1 MNIYI
6 FYLITFWHYFDI
18 FKDLYCWLGSYRCD
32 TIFYRDIC
40 TIRNLSF
47 DWIAL
52 KYILWSQPVVNT
64 LKMSQFYFI
73 CSCSLKSFIWLYYFF
88 LSKAY
93 TIYSLSYHL
102 SLCSYIHWAEF
113 FPIILD
119 AGWCTFYGRRQL
131 STMFE
136 YSAPWV
142 LE

>member
-32 TIFYRDIC
+32 TIFYSDIC

-88 LSKAY
+88 LSKHIRFIAY
-93 TIYSLSYHL
+93 PITFHYAPIYIGLNFSLS
-102 SLCSYIHWAEF
+102 SWM
-113 FPIILD
+113 LD
-119 AGWCTFYGRRQL
+119 D
-131 STMFE
+131 
-136 YSAPWV
+136 V
-142 LE
+142 LFMVEDN